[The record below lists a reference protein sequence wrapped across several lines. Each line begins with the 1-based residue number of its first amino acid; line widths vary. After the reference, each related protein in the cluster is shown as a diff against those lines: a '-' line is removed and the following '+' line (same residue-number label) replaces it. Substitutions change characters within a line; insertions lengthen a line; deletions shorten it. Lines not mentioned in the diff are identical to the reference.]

1 MKYFTLELLD
11 KASNL
16 LDLEYEVYDKMWM
29 DNLTAYWEQF
39 ENYKHRLPKRFVQQY
54 CKHAFHDYNI
64 ESISFFNDVSKRKD
78 CYSVELTIS
87 FDNNRFSIKYIGV
100 QKYRIT
106 ANKLCYYP
114 ECILLYSEILPLD
127 DKLMSHEIIFE
138 DRNIIYMEFKKIIF
152 KKL

>member
-1 MKYFTLELLD
+1 MKYFTLELSDKLSNYLD
-11 KASNL
+11 SNH
-16 LDLEYEVYDKMWM
+16 EVYYKMWM

-78 CYSVELTIS
+78 CYGVELTIS

-100 QKYRIT
+100 EKYKINANRIRNNT
-106 ANKLCYYP
+106 K
-114 ECILLYSEILPLD
+114 CIFLYSEILPVN
-127 DKLMSHEIIFE
+127 DKMMSHEIIFE